1 MRHEE
6 EVAWQKEHPPWDF
19 AQLERLRALKALT
32 NPSAADVEWLL
43 ERATKAVEDEAN
55 LSSARRMLEQAWIA
69 VVESRKAL
77 AAAREDGSRMRQ
89 MSIVAR
95 LRKLAGNSA
104 ASLAGLELHAFA
116 NELEREAS
124 R

>member
-19 AQLERLRALKALT
+19 AQLERLRALKTLT
-32 NPSAADVEWLL
+32 NPSPADVDWLL

-55 LSSARRMLEQAWIA
+55 LSSTRRMLEQAWIA
-69 VVESRKAL
+69 VAESRKAL
-77 AAAREDGSRMRQ
+77 AAARGDGARLRQ

-95 LRKLAGNSA
+95 LRRLSTAAGESA
-104 ASLAGLELHAFA
+104 PLLVAFA
-116 NELEREAS
+116 NELEREAGQ
-124 R
+124 

>member
-19 AQLERLRALKALT
+19 AQLERLRAMKALT

-55 LSSARRMLEQAWIA
+55 LSSTRRMLEQARIA
-69 VVESRKAL
+69 VAESRKMLTVAHD
-77 AAAREDGSRMRQ
+77 AGARLRQ
-89 MSIVAR
+89 MAIVAR
-95 LRKLAGNSA
+95 LRKLAGNSTV
-104 ASLAGLELHAFA
+104 SLWPLELHAFA
-116 NELEREAS
+116 NELEREAG